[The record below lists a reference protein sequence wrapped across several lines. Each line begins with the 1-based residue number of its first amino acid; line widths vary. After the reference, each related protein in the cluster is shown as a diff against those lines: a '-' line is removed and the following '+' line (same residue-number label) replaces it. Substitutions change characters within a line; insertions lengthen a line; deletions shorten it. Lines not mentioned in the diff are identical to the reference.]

1 MNYTRREGAMP
12 ESAALALAE
21 VAALLSNH
29 ARGDVVCQ
37 AAQLVEGLTGTK
49 DGLDELVRG
58 AELVVPPLVG
68 TLVVAAAGGG
78 GKEGGKTAEAAAAA
92 QVQAQEEA
100 MREHLRRAG
109 VSCAGAL
116 VNLSQRKEMVPMLV
130 QRGALAA
137 AARLLARREAPHAM
151 QGRLVLLL
159 TNLSQDDEACRR
171 LVGLGNDALEQLARR
186 FTDAVAGGSAGIGS
200 DDDEDDQ
207 MAHLASVFAS
217 ITRTREGRRA
227 VAHVDAPRKFVRFLR
242 DGNLTRRR
250 GVAAMLKNQCFKD
263 QDEDG
268 TRDETTTTTTTQTEG
283 NNSKDE
289 SIEEEPA
296 TGNLEV
302 SLDPISAVLDT
313 ELLRSLLRS
322 LGAEKPM
329 EAADEDEGVR
339 VLLSDALLLIVQHP
353 AGLDLLWKELDIA
366 PKLQMCY
373 QHEKDTEVCATY
385 EHIANIIIAAGE
397 EKDGTGTGGAD
408 EDVVD
413 VGMSPLTAG

>member
-1 MNYTRREGAMP
+1 MP

-137 AARLLARREAPHAM
+137 AARLLARR
-151 QGRLVLLL
+151 R
-159 TNLSQDDEACRR
+159 
-171 LVGLGNDALEQLARR
+171 
-186 FTDAVAGGSAGIGS
+186 GS
-200 DDDEDDQ
+200 
-207 MAHLASVFAS
+207 L
-217 ITRTREGRRA
+217 
-227 VAHVDAPRKFVRFLR
+227 
-242 DGNLTRRR
+242 R
-250 GVAAMLKNQCFKD
+250 GVAAA
-263 QDEDG
+263 DG
-268 TRDETTTTTTTQTEG
+268 
-283 NNSKDE
+283 
-289 SIEEEPA
+289 
-296 TGNLEV
+296 
-302 SLDPISAVLDT
+302 SAVPGIGHRLDV
-313 ELLRSLLRS
+313 RGCAVARDVYGR
-322 LGAEKPM
+322 GA
-329 EAADEDEGVR
+329 
-339 VLLSDALLLIVQHP
+339 
-353 AGLDLLWKELDIA
+353 
-366 PKLQMCY
+366 
-373 QHEKDTEVCATY
+373 
-385 EHIANIIIAAGE
+385 
-397 EKDGTGTGGAD
+397 
-408 EDVVD
+408 
-413 VGMSPLTAG
+413 VGMLPPRRLRVHRRQRSQL